1 MRQNSALRVFN
12 AAGYYDFATP
22 FFDAEMS
29 FMRNGVVPERITY
42 AYYESGHMMY
52 IHEPSLVQLMDDV
65 RTFIEAGP

>member
-1 MRQNSALRVFN
+1 MVSVRVFN

-52 IHEPSLVQLMDDV
+52 IHEPSLIKLKEDLGA
-65 RTFIEAGP
+65 FIEGL